1 LKASLHLQ
9 SAREIG
15 LRLAAIFEAAK
26 GLLVLVVGSGLL
38 FLVHRDVAN
47 YAERLIA
54 HAHLNP
60 ASHYPR
66 IFLKVATEAT
76 PGRLRLIALG
86 ALIYAIVRFVEAVGL
101 WHARRWAEWLGVASG
116 LIYLPLEARAMIRRP
131 GIEPLVALLL
141 NLGVVLFLGLQLES
155 REAAP
160 AASPPVS
167 PTDGPGRDH

>member
-1 LKASLHLQ
+1 MIPSVRLR

-15 LRLAAIFEAAK
+15 LRLAAIFEAGK
-26 GLLVLVVGSGLL
+26 GLLVLVAGSGLL
-38 FLVHRDVAN
+38 LLVHRDVQD

-76 PGRLRLIALG
+76 PARLRLFALG
-86 ALIYAIVRFVEAVGL
+86 ALIYSIVRFVEAVGL

-116 LIYLPLEARAMIRRP
+116 LMYLPFEVRAMIRRP
-131 GIEPLVALLL
+131 GLEPLIALLL

-155 REAAP
+155 REAGSDSHP
-160 AASPPVS
+160 S
-167 PTDGPGRDH
+167 G

>member
-1 LKASLHLQ
+1 MKPSLHIR

-26 GLLVLVVGSGLL
+26 GLLVLVAGSGLL
-38 FLVHRDVAN
+38 LLVHRDVED

-76 PGRLRLIALG
+76 PARLRLIALG

-116 LIYLPLEARAMIRRP
+116 LIYFPYEARAMIRRP
-131 GIEPLVALLL
+131 GLEPLIALLL
-141 NLGVVLFLGLQLES
+141 NLGVVLFLGLQLGS
-155 REAAP
+155 REAESS
-160 AASPPVS
+160 ASS
-167 PTDGPGRDH
+167 RRG

>member
-1 LKASLHLQ
+1 MKPSLHIR

-15 LRLAAIFEAAK
+15 LRLAAIFEATK
-26 GLLVLVVGSGLL
+26 GLLVLLVGSGLL
-38 FLVHRDVAN
+38 LLVHRDVED
-47 YAERLIA
+47 YAERLIT

-76 PGRLRLIALG
+76 PARLRLLALG
-86 ALIYAIVRFVEAVGL
+86 ALIYSIVRFVEAVGL

-116 LIYLPLEARAMIRRP
+116 LMYLPFELRAMIRRP
-131 GIEPLVALLL
+131 SLETLIASLL

-155 REAAP
+155 RKAESTS
-160 AASPPVS
+160 SPS
-167 PTDGPGRDH
+167 HRLDS